1 MGIPKIIH
9 QIFLSV
15 NGSKIEDHYL
25 FMKGRRKWINWC
37 NRYRYIYKFHT
48 DENIEKYLNA
58 EELNFWNTLKYKW
71 QKIDFIRY
79 CIINKDGGIYID
91 LDIYPRQITFHS
103 FDKYIQQNEYLIG
116 VWFDEKNNKLTPSN
130 SILAFEKNK
139 LTSLIKYSMEETEK
153 KNQIEVYATWKKR
166 YMLQTTGVRMFGRW
180 VKKNNLKYSIKLHK
194 YIKDLETAT
203 WHSNFG

>member
-1 MGIPKIIH
+1 MIPKIIH

-25 FMKGRRKWINWC
+25 FMKGRKKWINWC
-37 NRYRYIYKFHT
+37 MRYGYIYKFHT
-48 DENIEKYLNA
+48 DENITRYLT
-58 EELNFWNTLKYKW
+58 EEQFDFWNTLKYKW

-79 CIINKDGGIYID
+79 CIINKEGGVYID

-103 FDKYIQQNEYLIG
+103 FDKYIQQNDYLIG
-116 VWFDEKNNKLTPSN
+116 IWYDEKNNKLTPSN
-130 SILAFEKNK
+130 SILAFKKNK

-180 VKKNNLKYSIKLHK
+180 VKKNNLKFSMKLHD
-194 YIKDLETAT
+194 YVKDLETAT

>member
-1 MGIPKIIH
+1 MVPKIIH

-25 FMKGRRKWINWC
+25 FIKGRKKWINWC
-37 NRYRYIYKFHT
+37 KRYGYIYKFHT
-48 DENIEKYLNA
+48 DENIEKYLNPD
-58 EELNFWNTLKYKW
+58 ELDFWNTLKYKW

-79 CIINKDGGIYID
+79 CIINKEGGVYID

-103 FDKYIQQNEYLIG
+103 FDKYIQKNEYLIG
-116 VWFDEKNNKLTPSN
+116 VWFDKKNNKLTPSN
-130 SILAFEKNK
+130 SILAFKKNK

-180 VKKNNLKYSIKLHK
+180 VKKNNLKYSIKLHD
-194 YIKDLETAT
+194 YVKDLETAT